1 MDEKDEFYYDNKIK
15 QLLIVVNDI
24 FKQCGL
30 LYEIYEDELIP
41 MCNSVIN
48 GTAKWFNRDEG
59 SLNSFAQNSIDSYK
73 SFVSKRALL
82 SEKIK
87 DNKIIEYGEDATET
101 KEYDKQPIN
110 NIVDNVEKSDIKN
123 ENNINIVN
131 NNVIKN
137 NTSENN
143 NSENNKNKL
152 IEPNVKIDKI
162 EIDVGKDK
170 FEEAEQ
176 VIKNYGKFVPL
187 LKIKD
192 ILINTGD
199 ILYYSYSVRFNGIP
213 TFIITIDDSFNRFKS
228 LFQDDEL
235 ITAIAFI
242 GNKNWYHKVNIL
254 INDTLS
260 SNNGTL
266 TLYGIL
272 HNPKI
277 YETVQNSFS
286 KQNLVDVFKDI
297 CTNTDLG
304 LFLNEN
310 DKLTQQ
316 LPLILNTNNRYI
328 DLVYD
333 LVSKYSHNNFWCL
346 DNYYMLHLQNY
357 DTLIN
362 KETDKYKLKDG
373 KDNTDELPVIIT
385 NYPNPSN
392 DIEEDLKKFVAYDY
406 VVNNNNGLNSINTS
420 KSYTLNNESIT
431 SHEKIGLGTT
441 SGNTFS
447 KFKENTFP
455 FYNEIFLKDITGN
468 MFELKMQTPL
478 YEIFPFMVVET
489 EIYNLSEDKE
499 TREYIKNEKHSGKH
513 IIMEYE
519 FEYVKPNKMY
529 GNLIQKPNIIQ
540 TIKLI

>member
-59 SLNSFAQNSIDSYK
+59 TLNSFAQNSIDSYK

-101 KEYDKQPIN
+101 KEYNKQPIN
-110 NIVDNVEKSDIKN
+110 NIIDNVEKSDIKN

-131 NNVIKN
+131 NNVITN
-137 NTSENN
+137 NNSENN
-143 NSENNKNKL
+143 NSENNKNKIL
-152 IEPNVKIDKI
+152 DPKVSVGKI

-213 TFIITIDDSFNRFKS
+213 IFIITIDDSFNRFKS

-254 INDTLS
+254 INL
-260 SNNGTL
+260 
-266 TLYGIL
+266 
-272 HNPKI
+272 
-277 YETVQNSFS
+277 
-286 KQNLVDVFKDI
+286 
-297 CTNTDLG
+297 
-304 LFLNEN
+304 
-310 DKLTQQ
+310 
-316 LPLILNTNNRYI
+316 
-328 DLVYD
+328 
-333 LVSKYSHNNFWCL
+333 
-346 DNYYMLHLQNY
+346 
-357 DTLIN
+357 
-362 KETDKYKLKDG
+362 
-373 KDNTDELPVIIT
+373 
-385 NYPNPSN
+385 
-392 DIEEDLKKFVAYDY
+392 
-406 VVNNNNGLNSINTS
+406 
-420 KSYTLNNESIT
+420 
-431 SHEKIGLGTT
+431 
-441 SGNTFS
+441 
-447 KFKENTFP
+447 
-455 FYNEIFLKDITGN
+455 
-468 MFELKMQTPL
+468 
-478 YEIFPFMVVET
+478 
-489 EIYNLSEDKE
+489 
-499 TREYIKNEKHSGKH
+499 
-513 IIMEYE
+513 
-519 FEYVKPNKMY
+519 
-529 GNLIQKPNIIQ
+529 
-540 TIKLI
+540 